1 MALIKCPECGKEI
14 SDTAKNCIHCGYVLK
29 EDSNIA
35 HPQTVIIAPEKGK
48 SAKKSLN
55 IGVTIILAVML
66 ISSLVYILMYRSD
79 IIQIGLDNGLDE
91 LDNYRFYITF
101 LGKIFYFGI
110 ASIVMSILLFAV
122 PKLRKKWFEIIYIL
136 VGIVAFPLTTSLRV
150 SVIPAFFAYTV
161 GIVFII
167 KSMFIKD

>member
-1 MALIKCPECGKEI
+1 MALINCPECGKEI

-29 EDSNIA
+29 EDNNTVQ
-35 HPQTVIIAPEKGK
+35 PQTVIISPEKGK

-66 ISSLVYILMYRSD
+66 ISSLVYILMYGSD
-79 IIQIGLDNGLDE
+79 IQIGLDNGLDE
-91 LDNYRFYITF
+91 LDNYWFYITF

-110 ASIVMSILLFAV
+110 ASIIMSILLFAV

-136 VGIVAFPLTTSLRV
+136 VGIVAFPLTTSLGLF
-150 SVIPAFFAYTV
+150 VIPAFFAYTV